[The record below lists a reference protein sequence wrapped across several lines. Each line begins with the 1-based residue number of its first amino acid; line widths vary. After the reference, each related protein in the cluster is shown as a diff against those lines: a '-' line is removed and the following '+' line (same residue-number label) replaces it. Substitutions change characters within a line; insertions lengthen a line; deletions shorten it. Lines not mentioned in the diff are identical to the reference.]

1 MSQFKELPQVGF
13 EVAAQNAFK
22 KSSSSMDVFVA
33 LNIGGAF
40 LHSSSHLLWYH

>member
-22 KSSSSMDVFVA
+22 KSSLS
-33 LNIGGAF
+33 LTTKQK
-40 LHSSSHLLWYH
+40 LQ